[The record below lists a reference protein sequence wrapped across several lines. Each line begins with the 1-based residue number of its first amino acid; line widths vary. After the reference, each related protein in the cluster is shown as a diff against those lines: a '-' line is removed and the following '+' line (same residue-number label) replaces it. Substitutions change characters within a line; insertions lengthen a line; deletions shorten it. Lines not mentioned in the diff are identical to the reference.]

1 MKSLRNAILALLCCG
16 VLANLDIAPTA
27 GNIGLVLNTTSVEH
41 VLTTALPLAVYYGL
55 NNKTINLDITESSSI
70 LYKLNLKSVHIK
82 KVSLGQP
89 VFEQVKGTDKIH
101 VQLSG
106 IDIDTDIDGEV
117 DAFHFIPFKA

>member
-1 MKSLRNAILALLCCG
+1 MKSLRNAMFALLCCG

>member
-1 MKSLRNAILALLCCG
+1 LRNAMFALLCCG

>member
-1 MKSLRNAILALLCCG
+1 LRNAMFALLCCG

-70 LYKLNLKSVHIK
+70 LYKVNLKSVHIK

>member
-1 MKSLRNAILALLCCG
+1 MFALLCCG

>member
-1 MKSLRNAILALLCCG
+1 MKSLRNAMFALLCCG

-89 VFEQVKGTDKIH
+89 VFEQVKGSDKIH